1 MTDTKTKID
10 RERARQRDRQRDR
23 QRRDGQRETK
33 QIKISWRENEREIE
47 TDREI

>member
-10 RERARQRDRQRDR
+10 RERARQRDRQR
-23 QRRDGQRETK
+23 RDGQRETK
-33 QIKISWRENEREIE
+33 QIKNILENEREIE

>member
-33 QIKISWRENEREIE
+33 QIKNILGGRMRER
-47 TDREI
+47 

>member
-33 QIKISWRENEREIE
+33 QIENILEGE
-47 TDREI
+47 